1 MRSLKAV
8 LLGTTALTLTALS
21 TTWAATGTAAH
32 VDSGIRG
39 HVLYGPTCPVQR
51 VGQTC
56 TRPYQATIAVRGRG
70 GRLVARVRSSSGGYF
85 SVRLTPGRYVLVP
98 EAGRPFPRSSS
109 QSVTVRSHRYTNV
122 TISYDSGI
130 R

>member
-1 MRSLKAV
+1 MRSLKA
-8 LLGTTALTLTALS
+8 LLLTTALTLTAPPMTL
-21 TTWAATGTAAH
+21 AAPGAAARL
-32 VDSGIRG
+32 DSGIRG

-70 GRLVARVRSSSGGYF
+70 GRLVSKVRSSSAGYF
-85 SVRLTPGRYVLVP
+85 SVRLPPGRYMLLP
-98 EAGRPFPRSSS
+98 EAGRPYPRSFP
-109 QSVTVRSHRYTNV
+109 QSVTVRSHRYATV